1 MIKLKDKKLLEEEY
15 KLIGL
20 NAIVLDGVEY
30 IGNEHIKINTNNGA
44 VSVYD
49 TVGAEFAINLYIA
62 GVLCLAND

>member
-20 NAIVLDGVEY
+20 NEY